1 MTLLLITLFLVL
13 AVFMRAGIQWV
24 RTKDLGLRTASLDAP
39 PIEILPGT
47 IFVLSFCVAL
57 AVALFGFYGKLAPV
71 MELPLIL
78 QWLSFALGLSGILI
92 TVISQYQMGDS
103 WRIGVDQ
110 QETTELKTQGLYAR
124 SRNPIYF
131 GLLLFWVGIC
141 GTFVHALL
149 MMAAIIC
156 WICIELIVRKIEEP
170 YLHKTHGEMFVE
182 YVRSTNRYLPIL

>member
-13 AVFMRAGIQWV
+13 AVFMRVGIQWV

-39 PIEILPGT
+39 LIEILPGT

-57 AVALFGFYGKLAPV
+57 AIALFGFYGKLAPV
-71 MELPLIL
+71 MELPLML
-78 QWLSFALGLSGILI
+78 QWFSFALGLSGILI

-110 QETTELKTQGLYAR
+110 QETTELQTDGLYAR

-141 GTFVHALL
+141 GTFVQPLL
-149 MMAAIIC
+149 ILAAIVC

-170 YLHKTHGEMFVE
+170 YLHKTHGEIFAE
-182 YVRSTNRYLPIL
+182 YVRRTNRYLPI